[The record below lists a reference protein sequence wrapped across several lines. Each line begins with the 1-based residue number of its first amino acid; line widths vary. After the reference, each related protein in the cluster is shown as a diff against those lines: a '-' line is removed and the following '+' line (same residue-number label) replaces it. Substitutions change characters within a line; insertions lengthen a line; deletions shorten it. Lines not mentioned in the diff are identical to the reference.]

1 VVKPV
6 LQISVLGLYEV
17 RLGDASALAFESL
30 KAQALLAYLAVES
43 CRPHSREA
51 LAGMLWPDRPAS
63 AALANL
69 RHTLASLRTTLGERL
84 QGQDGSIHSFFN
96 ASSNRLEFKLTRAVW
111 VDLREFDQRLAL
123 AALEQDKGLQTTIAH
138 LSDAVQLYR
147 GRFMEGFALRGC
159 PEFEDW
165 MLLRRENTAL
175 QQQKALRNLAEAL
188 EASGG

>member
-17 RLGDASALAFESL
+17 SLGDANTLAFESL

-43 CRPHSREA
+43 ARPHSREA

-84 QGQDGSIHSFFN
+84 QEPDGSIHSFFH
-96 ASSNRLEFKLTRAVW
+96 ASSNRLQFKLSSAVW
-111 VDLREFDQRLAL
+111 VDLCEFDQRLAKQRWS
-123 AALEQDKGLQTTIAH
+123 EI
-138 LSDAVQLYR
+138 
-147 GRFMEGFALRGC
+147 RGC
-159 PEFEDW
+159 KP
-165 MLLRRENTAL
+165 T
-175 QQQKALRNLAEAL
+175 
-188 EASGG
+188 SPT